1 MNMKTRC
8 FLLSLSVITLL
19 GLVVASARAGSDSD
33 QGATNWGKS
42 VKGVQLLI
50 TLATNVFQVGSSS
63 TVESSIINSST
74 NAITVDISAPT
85 IHFDVLLISETGK
98 LYHITTPLAIRE
110 LSLPV
115 MINPGEE
122 KSESIPVTFGVTRFG
137 DAVEPGDYTL
147 KAKRTFSSSDGNF
160 TLESNSIKVK
170 IIK

>member
-1 MNMKTRC
+1 V
-8 FLLSLSVITLL
+8 LGVTL
-19 GLVVASARAGSDSD
+19 
-33 QGATNWGKS
+33 T
-42 VKGVQLLI
+42 
-50 TLATNVFQVGSSS
+50 
-63 TVESSIINSST
+63 
-74 NAITVDISAPT
+74 
-85 IHFDVLLISETGK
+85 
-98 LYHITTPLAIRE
+98 
-110 LSLPV
+110 V